1 MSTLHA
7 RLREATKVPHR
18 ALDHH
23 PLLMPLVREGLTPQ
37 AYGDALLAL
46 RGVYAPLETA
56 VCAAAVAA
64 GFDYR
69 QRLKLP
75 AIEADLAALG
85 RPSLASVACVPTP
98 QSVGA
103 LIGMLYTIEGS
114 TLGAQSI
121 CQQLSTGSCAHLPMR
136 YFSGYAEKTMTH
148 WQAFWAFV
156 EMACP
161 AQAGEDACESAVA
174 TFRLIKQH
182 LDEARTELMAV
193 NVS

>member
-1 MSTLHA
+1 
-7 RLREATKVPHR
+7 
-18 ALDHH
+18 
-23 PLLMPLVREGLTPQ
+23 
-37 AYGDALLAL
+37 
-46 RGVYAPLETA
+46 
-56 VCAAAVAA
+56 
-64 GFDYR
+64 
-69 QRLKLP
+69 
-75 AIEADLAALG
+75 
-85 RPSLASVACVPTP
+85 
-98 QSVGA
+98 
-103 LIGMLYTIEGS
+103 
-114 TLGAQSI
+114 
-121 CQQLSTGSCAHLPMR
+121 MR